1 MVKEIEQAVLGNLDW
16 LVTRFKSLAVKLIGF
31 VFTCWLVIGAIWTGL
46 VLPVSLVKG
55 QMVHGHEAKVIVAKE
70 VLRKQS
76 DDYLVNRVPNRVH
89 DQAPMVVRNNAAQ
102 PVARNEIRNATNTI
116 NELRYFTNGIESLVK
131 Q

>member
-31 VFTCWLVIGAIWTGL
+31 VLTCWLVIGAIWTGL
-46 VLPVSLVKG
+46 VLPVSLIKG
-55 QMVHGHEAKVIVAKE
+55 QMVHGNEAKE

-76 DDYLVNRVPNRVH
+76 DDYLVNRAANRVH
-89 DQAPMVVRNNAAQ
+89 YQAPMVVRNSAAQ
-102 PVARNEIRNATNTI
+102 PVARNEIRNATNTL

>member
-31 VFTCWLVIGAIWTGL
+31 VLTCWLVIGAIWTGL

-55 QMVHGHEAKVIVAKE
+55 QMVHGNEAKVVIARE
-70 VLRKQS
+70 VLRKQRNN
-76 DDYLVNRVPNRVH
+76 DQVNRVPNQVH
-89 DQAPMVVRNNAAQ
+89 YQVPMVVRNNANQ
-102 PVARNEIRNATNTI
+102 PVARNEIRNATNTL
-116 NELRYFTNGIESLVK
+116 NELRRFGSGVESLMR